1 MVHMKKFICDNI
13 NELSQK
19 EREHV
24 YNILTLKLDNSL
36 INLNSDGVRID
47 LDKID
52 SFILNEIYDF
62 IKEKIDN
69 YKNNI

>member
-1 MVHMKKFICDNI
+1 MKKFICDNI

-52 SFILNEIYDF
+52 SFILNEIYEF

>member
-1 MVHMKKFICDNI
+1 MAHMKKFICDNI

-52 SFILNEIYDF
+52 SFILNEIYEF

>member
-1 MVHMKKFICDNI
+1 MKKFICDNI

-36 INLNSDGVRID
+36 INLKSNVIRID

-52 SFILNEIYDF
+52 SFILNEIYEF